1 MLAPSP
7 GVGVGQRVLLVEDH
21 LDSAMSIGRLLR
33 LFGYEVH
40 IATDGLEALRDARDF
55 APTAALIDLTL
66 PTIDGFAVA
75 EHLRERRATRDALLI
90 AMTGWATE
98 EHTARAKEAGFDA
111 HLVKPISVNA
121 LLGALEPLATRTAA
135 PRPRRARPCRT
146 TRASHR

>member
-21 LDSAMSIGRLLR
+21 VDSAVSIGRLLR

-40 IATDGLEALRDARDF
+40 VATDGLEALHDASTF

-66 PTIDGFAVA
+66 PSIDGFVVA
-75 EHLRERRATRDALLI
+75 ERLREQGSTRDALLI
-90 AMTGWATE
+90 AMTGWSTE
-98 EHTARAKEAGFDA
+98 EYTARAMEAGFDM
-111 HLVKPISVNA
+111 HLVKPISVTA
-121 LLGALEPLATRTAA
+121 LLGALEPLATRTAT

-146 TRASHR
+146 TRISHR